1 MRVLDISPGAGGGRQ
16 EDDLEAGEE
25 VDEAQGEEDGE
36 EDGEELGRTEDV
48 VGVHPDQAPGDE
60 PGGEAAVE
68 GEDAQGQQGLAGQT
82 PPDRLLLLGRPG
94 TSVLHSQWSVCYYAS
109 SLMP

>member
-1 MRVLDISPGAGGGRQ
+1 MRVLEISPGAGGGRQ

-48 VGVHPDQAPGDE
+48 V
-60 PGGEAAVE
+60 
-68 GEDAQGQQGLAGQT
+68 
-82 PPDRLLLLGRPG
+82 
-94 TSVLHSQWSVCYYAS
+94 
-109 SLMP
+109 M